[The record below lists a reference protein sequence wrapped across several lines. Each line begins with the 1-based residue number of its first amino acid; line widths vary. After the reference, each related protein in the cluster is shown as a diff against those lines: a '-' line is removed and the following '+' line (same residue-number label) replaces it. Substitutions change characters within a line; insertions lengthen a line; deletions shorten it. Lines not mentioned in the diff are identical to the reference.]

1 VKLEDDKLMTTFS
14 YMVPENIRYLLYQ
27 YRPQTALYFGHRY
40 AVEQIP
46 EGYMAGGGYI
56 LSKKALEKFVTKI
69 IQNATICSMNEN
81 GSEDWEMGRCLQH
94 AAISVDE
101 RDEKL
106 GKRFFPAGI
115 MEHLK
120 PKKDPNYWYVKNQYY
135 ESEQGSLN
143 CCSDTPAA
151 FHYIVPNEMY
161 LIEYLTQNVHPFGLE
176 KNLTEQLPR
185 KLTLEE
191 ILQKSDKES
200 LSPNYRKHKIYHDI
214 EESER
219 VGE

>member
-1 VKLEDDKLMTTFS
+1 M
-14 YMVPENIRYLLYQ
+14 PENIRYLLYQ

-69 IQNATICSMNEN
+69 TQNSTICSMNEN

-94 AAISVDE
+94 AAVSVDE

-120 PKKDPNYWYVKNQYY
+120 PKKDPNYWYDNTQYY
-135 ESEQGSLN
+135 EVPQASLD
-143 CCSDTPAA
+143 CCSDTPAG
-151 FHYIVPNEMY
+151 FHYIPPKEMY
-161 LIEYLTQNVHPFGLE
+161 MIEYLTQRVHPFGLDRS
-176 KNLTEQLPR
+176 NEQLPR
-185 KLTLEE
+185 KLRLKE
-191 ILQKSDKES
+191 ILLKSDAES
-200 LSPNYRKHKIYHDI
+200 SSVKFKKHQIYHDF
-214 EESER
+214 EKSEKYR
-219 VGE
+219 RKRNAVD